1 MTKHLDISS
10 FFKDFYNIK
19 DSNLDFYLDLHFHT
33 IDSDGSITVEEI
45 SNFLKDKNYLIAVAD
60 HNEISGCKKLLDLGI
75 NVVPAI
81 ELGCQDG
88 FEILVYFRNYQ
99 TAETFFL
106 KEVAPFRHPNR
117 MARTTRD
124 VFTYIELLK
133 DYDVHLSIPHINGV
147 AQKNFLRN
155 KKDIYQIIRKSDAI
169 ETHNHAL
176 PNKNNHVAKNVK
188 RIYNKKETWGSDAH
202 TMGEIRDYLS
212 FLHKRK
218 TLVASILNN
227 VGKIGV
233 LSGIGIKHLNYLL
246 KSK

>member
-1 MTKHLDISS
+1 MTDHLDISN
-10 FFKDFYNIK
+10 FFKDFYTLNK
-19 DSNLDFYLDLHFHT
+19 PKADFYLDLHLHT
-33 IDSDGSITVEEI
+33 VDSDGSITVKDI
-45 SNFLKDKNYLIAVAD
+45 ANFLKDKNYLVAVAD

-88 FEILVYFRNYQ
+88 FEILVYFKNYE
-99 TAETFFL
+99 TAESFFQ
-106 KEVAPFRHPNR
+106 KEVAPFRHPSR

-124 VFTYIELLK
+124 IFTYLELLK

-147 AQKNFLRN
+147 AQKNFLKN
-155 KKDIYQIIRKSDAI
+155 KKEIFKLIRKSDAL

-176 PNKNNHVAKNVK
+176 PKKNNHVAKNIK

-202 TMGEIRDYLS
+202 TMREVRDYLS

-218 TLVASILNN
+218 TLMRSILNN
-227 VGKIGV
+227 VGKISV
-233 LSGIGIKHLNYLL
+233 LSGIGMKHLNYLL